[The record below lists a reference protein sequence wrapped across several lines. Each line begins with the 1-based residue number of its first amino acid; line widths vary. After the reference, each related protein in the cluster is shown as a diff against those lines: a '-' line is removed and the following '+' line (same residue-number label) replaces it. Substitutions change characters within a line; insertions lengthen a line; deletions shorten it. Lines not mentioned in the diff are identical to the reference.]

1 MKQVLYLAPLH
12 GVTNHIF
19 RNIYFK
25 YFKWFDYA
33 VAPFVLSV
41 KSIRINKKR
50 LKDLLP
56 ENNIGINLIPQIL
69 SNDPDEF
76 VVLSKLLI
84 DYNYNEINWNLGC
97 PYPMIA
103 NKYRGSGLLPYPDR
117 IKKILDFVFSKLN
130 IAISIKLRLGR
141 LSSEEIF
148 KLIPVL
154 NDYPL
159 SKIIIHPRIGIQ
171 MYKGNVDLENFEK
184 SYSQL
189 KHKVVYNGDIKSIDD
204 FNMYKK
210 RFKNINEWMIG
221 RYAIS
226 NPFIAGQIKNENVN
240 TDEKIKI
247 IRFFHDELFN
257 KYEEILYGPRH
268 LMDKMKEIWSYLS
281 VSFYNGDMI
290 YRRLSKIKH
299 IEAFKK
305 EINLIFENEKWIA

>member
-1 MKQVLYLAPLH
+1 VKQVLYLAPLH